1 LVERKKGKKKKGKKR
16 TIGVY
21 WSKIDVTK
29 IAQYC
34 EEYYGRFRD
43 YPSIRLIF
51 YRFVDELWPNTK
63 GVYKRLSVWLRDK
76 RLDGSIDWQ
85 IIRDGSGR
93 EYDSGDWSYSAPRD
107 FVMMWLNL
115 FRQMSSKYALPMWTN
130 QPKLVCVVCEK
141 EADYPAIKAII
152 DDLNA
157 DRAYVR
163 GYSGWRMFFEL
174 REEILESGKKPVIL
188 ALSDFDPSGGAK
200 VDEKGKD
207 LTSFLLK
214 ALKKLGIDA
223 EVEKVAVTKEQIE
236 KFNLP
241 HRPEDVGEIEK
252 LRKDPRFKTWPYGL
266 YRVETAALDAKAPDY
281 FVQVIREAVLKH
293 FDKDTYE
300 PVKKIENVRRDRIE
314 EFLVEHEDFFDE
326 IRKEIREDDRL
337 EEE

>member
-21 WSKIDVTK
+21 WSKIDVSK
-29 IAQYC
+29 VAEYC
-34 EEYYGRFRD
+34 EEYYGRYRD
-43 YPSIRLIF
+43 YPSLRLIF
-51 YRFVDELWPNTK
+51 YRFVGELWPNTK
-63 GVYKRLSVWLRDK
+63 GVYKRLSTWLRDK

-93 EYDSGDWSYSAPRD
+93 DYDTGDWSYSAPRE
-107 FVMMWLNL
+107 FVQMWLDL

-130 QPKLVCVVCEK
+130 QPKVVCVVCEK
-141 EADYPAIKAII
+141 EADYPAIRSII

-163 GYSGWRMFFEL
+163 GYSGWRMFFEM
-174 REEILESGKKPVIL
+174 RETILELGKKPVIIVV
-188 ALSDFDPSGGAK
+188 SDFDPSGGEAAK
-200 VDEKGKD
+200 ETGKD
-207 LTSFLLK
+207 LTSFILK
-214 ALKKLGIDA
+214 GLKQLGIDA

-241 HRPEDVGEIEK
+241 HRPEDVGEIAK
-252 LRKDPRFKTWPYGL
+252 MRKDPRFKTWPYGL

-281 FVQVIREAVLKH
+281 FIQVIRDAVLRH
-293 FDKDTYE
+293 FDKETWSK
-300 PVKKIENVRRDRIE
+300 VKKVQDARRERIE
-314 EFLVEHEDFFDE
+314 DFLVDHEDLFDE
-326 IRKEIREDDRL
+326 FRNEIQQDDRL